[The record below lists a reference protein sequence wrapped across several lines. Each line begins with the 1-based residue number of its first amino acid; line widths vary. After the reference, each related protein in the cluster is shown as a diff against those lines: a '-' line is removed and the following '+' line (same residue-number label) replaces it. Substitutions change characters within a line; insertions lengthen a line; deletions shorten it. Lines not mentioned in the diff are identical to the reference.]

1 MPVKKQIDMQKL
13 NLGKYPVLI
22 ILVFIFS
29 CSNQSDKESQNVE
42 SNIQQQVENTAKSVQ
57 LTLKTAD
64 EKLEYTIGDKI
75 NFIIEQEDTLA
86 IDSVRFFMNN
96 NLISGK
102 NELPATIQWNSINA
116 KTGKNVFEVRI
127 FGKSFNDSKR
137 LSITLLSNI
146 VPEQYTYKVI
156 HTYHHDRSAYTQ
168 GLVYENGYMYEATGL
183 RGASTLRKVQL
194 GTGEVIQTYT
204 LPKEIFGEGI
214 AVVGDKIIQLSYQ
227 SYTGFVYDKYSFNP
241 IMKFNYPRAIEGW
254 GLAYDGTNLIMSD
267 GSYNLHFLDPVSF
280 TETGKLEV
288 YDNKGPVKKLNE
300 LEIIDGVL
308 WANIYL
314 TFKIV
319 QIDLKT
325 GKVLAYIDL
334 TDILPQRDYEKDTD
348 VLNGIAYDEE
358 NKRIFVTG
366 KKWPK
371 LFEIQLVR
379 KF

>member
-1 MPVKKQIDMQKL
+1 MQKL
-13 NLGKYPVLI
+13 YLGKYLVLLI
-22 ILVFIFS
+22 FLFIGS
-29 CSNQSDKESQNVE
+29 CTNKTDKETQGTK
-42 SNIQQQVENTAKSVQ
+42 SNIQQKVENKNTSVQ
-57 LTLKTAD
+57 FTLKTAD
-64 EKLEYTIGDKI
+64 DKLEYTIGDKI
-75 NFIIEQEDTLA
+75 SFVVEQKDTLT

-96 NLISGK
+96 QFLSGQK
-102 NELPATIQWNSINA
+102 KLPATIQWDSKNA
-116 KTGKNVFEVRI
+116 KTGKNIFEVRI
-127 FGKSFNDSKR
+127 FGNKFNERKR

-146 VPEQYTYKVI
+146 IPEQYTYKVI

-194 GTGEVIQTYT
+194 TTGEVIQTYT

-227 SYTGFVYDKYSFNP
+227 SYTGYVYDKSTFNP
-241 IMKFNYPRAIEGW
+241 IMKFNYPKAVEGW
-254 GLAYDGTNLIMSD
+254 GLAYNGTNLIMSD
-267 GSYNLHFLDPVSF
+267 GTYNLHFLDPVSF
-280 TETGKLEV
+280 TEMGKLEV
-288 YDNKGPVKKLNE
+288 YDNKGPVKNLNE
-300 LEIIDGVL
+300 LEIIEGVL

-348 VLNGIAYDEE
+348 VLNGIAYDAE

-371 LFEIQLVR
+371 LFEIQIVR

>member
-1 MPVKKQIDMQKL
+1 MKKL
-13 NLGKYPVLI
+13 NYSSYLGII
-22 ILVFIFS
+22 ILFFILS
-29 CSNQSDKESQNVE
+29 CSDTSNKKSQETKSD
-42 SNIQQQVENTAKSVQ
+42 IQQSHENIDKSVQ

-64 EKLEYTIGDKI
+64 NKNEYTIGDII
-75 NFIIEQEDTLA
+75 NFIVEQNDTLA
-86 IDSVRFFMNN
+86 IDSVQFFMNG
-96 NLISGK
+96 NLLSAQK
-102 NELPATIQWNSINA
+102 SFPATVQWNSINA
-116 KTGKNVFEVRI
+116 KTGKNIFEVRI
-127 FGKSFNDSKR
+127 FGKSFIDSKR
-137 LSITLLSNI
+137 LSITLLSDI
-146 VPEQYTYKVI
+146 IPEQYSYKVI
-156 HTYHHDRSAYTQ
+156 NTFHHDRSAYTQ

-204 LPKEIFGEGI
+204 LPQEIFGEGI
-214 AVVGDKIIQLSYQ
+214 AIVGDRIIQLSYQ
-227 SYTGFVYDKYSFNP
+227 AYTGFVYDKNSFNP
-241 IMKFNYPRAIEGW
+241 IMKFNYPKAVEGW
-254 GLAYDGTNLIMSD
+254 GLTYDGTNLIMSD
-267 GSYNLHFLDPVSF
+267 GSYNLHFLDPESF

-300 LEIIDGVL
+300 LEIIDGIL

-314 TFKIV
+314 SFKIV

-348 VLNGIAYDEE
+348 VLNGIAYDTE

-371 LFEIQLVR
+371 LFEIQPV
-379 KF
+379 KKH